1 MKKTLTGI
9 IGFPLSHTLS
19 PAMHNSSFKKFKMDW
34 EYRAFQMKAEEVRDF
49 MWKLRKTGI
58 KGINVTIPHKQYI
71 MQYMDKLDRA
81 ADTIGAVNT
90 VVNNDGEITGYN
102 TDYMGF
108 KESLKKNKV
117 DLKNKKVVMIGA
129 GGAARAIAYALK
141 SFELK
146 ELYIYNIDLPM
157 IDSLVKQLKLKNI
170 IKGDIT
176 KTQEKD
182 VVMASA
188 DFIINCTPIGMH
200 GKGEPYKIDKFKKG
214 AAVYDLIYNPAKTP
228 FLKNAGEKG
237 AKTINGLDMLIYQ
250 GIESF
255 FLWTGKRP
263 AYVMVKKAVEAFL
276 RKNRK

>member
-1 MKKTLTGI
+1 
-9 IGFPLSHTLS
+9 
-19 PAMHNSSFKKFKMDW
+19 MDW

-71 MQYMDKLDRA
+71 MQYMDKLDKA
-81 ADTIGAVNT
+81 AEIIGAVNT

-117 DLKNKKVVMIGA
+117 NLKNKKVVMIGA
-129 GGAARAIAYALK
+129 GGAAHAIAYALK

-146 ELYIYNIDLPM
+146 GLYIYNIDLPM

-176 KTQEKD
+176 KTPEKD
-182 VVMASA
+182 AVMASA
-188 DFIINCTPIGMH
+188 DFIINCTSVGMH
-200 GKGEPYKIDKFKKG
+200 GRDVPYNIDKFKKG
-214 AAVYDLIYNPAKTP
+214 AAAYDLIYNPAKTP

-237 AKTINGLDMLIYQ
+237 AKIINGLDMLIYQ

-263 AYVMVKKAVEAFL
+263 AYDMVKKAVEAFL